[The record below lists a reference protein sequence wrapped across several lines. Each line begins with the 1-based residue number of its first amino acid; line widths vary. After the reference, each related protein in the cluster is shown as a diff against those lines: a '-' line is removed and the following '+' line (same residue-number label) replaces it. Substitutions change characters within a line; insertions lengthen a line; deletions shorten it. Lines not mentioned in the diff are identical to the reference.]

1 VILADSLPGARLIVL
16 TRRGIVANHSA
27 LLRPR
32 TPLFAFSPKER
43 VCRQLALSRG
53 VTAFQLPFAP
63 TIDETIQHA
72 AEILRQ
78 NNLAQPGTPIVIVSD
93 MLSDHFT
100 ANSIL
105 LYHA

>member
-1 VILADSLPGARLIVL
+1 MS
-16 TRRGIVANHSA
+16 
-27 LLRPR
+27 
-32 TPLFAFSPKER
+32 
-43 VCRQLALSRG
+43 LSRG
-53 VTAFQLPFAP
+53 VTAFQMPFA
-63 TIDETIQHA
+63 TNIDDTIQSA
-72 AEILRQ
+72 ADILRQ

>member
-1 VILADSLPGARLIVL
+1 
-16 TRRGIVANHSA
+16 
-27 LLRPR
+27 
-32 TPLFAFSPKER
+32 
-43 VCRQLALSRG
+43 
-53 VTAFQLPFAP
+53 VTAFQLAFSP
-63 TIDETIQHA
+63 TIDETIQRA